1 MKNQGIIDY
10 TGAETQQLS
19 FLTYVKKK
27 ISSNFFFIHTLNK
40 IAVSA
45 QYASSAPVVLHIR
58 IGSQ

>member
-1 MKNQGIIDY
+1 MMINQGIIDY

-19 FLTYVKKK
+19 FLTYVNPK
-27 ISSNFFFIHTLNK
+27 ISSIFFTHTLNK